1 MNQRI
6 NLLQNRASILALQHR
21 YAYLRTATY
30 VYVGI
35 FLMFCLVAGIYLY
48 SLSSQLQAAEA
59 QKDELLRSME
69 GTQEQEVKLS
79 LLGRKVRQFDAFIQ
93 EDAHITPYYNILL
106 ETLQQSS
113 QSATLS
119 EFSINKERE
128 ATFTIKFLTFDDLLE
143 SFRFIESPAFL
154 ANFEK
159 LSMNNFSS
167 QSTSENNSSSNAEE
181 DVYQLTFEATFKF
194 ISPYGSN

>member
-6 NLLQNRASILALQHR
+6 NLLQNRASILALLHR

-35 FLMFCLVAGIYLY
+35 FLMICAVVGIYLY

-59 QKDELLRSME
+59 QKAELLRTME
-69 GTQEQEVKLS
+69 GTQQQEAKLS
-79 LLGRKVRQFDAFIQ
+79 LLGKKVRQFDTYIQ
-93 EDAHITPYYNILL
+93 DDAHITPYYDILL
-106 ETLQQSS
+106 GTLKQSS
-113 QSATLS
+113 QAATLS

-128 ATFTIKFLTFDDLLE
+128 ATFTIKFLTFDDLLQ

-154 ANFEK
+154 SHFEE
-159 LSMNNFSS
+159 LSMNNF
-167 QSTSENNSSSNAEE
+167 
-181 DVYQLTFEATFKF
+181 
-194 ISPYGSN
+194 